1 MTLIRKKKKRIKM
14 KNKWVELNEDDPI
27 FKKGFIVSTP
37 KINPVRKEKK
47 RTGKKVKKNKRKGG
61 I

>member
-1 MTLIRKKKKRIKM
+1 M
-14 KNKWVELNEDDPI
+14 KIKWVELTEDDPI
-27 FKKGFIVSTP
+27 FKKGFIVSAP

-47 RTGKKVKKNKRKGG
+47 RTGKKVKNNKRKGG

>member
-1 MTLIRKKKKRIKM
+1 MVKIIWREPK
-14 KNKWVELNEDDPI
+14 EDDPI

-47 RTGKKVKKNKRKGG
+47 RTGKKVKNNTRKRG